1 MKKHSSTQYI
11 QTRPAKLLS
20 RLAALALF
28 VAVGGNV
35 LAAETV
41 AVNPGQALKRLQ
53 DGNERF
59 VAGTPTQVTKDAKRR
74 AEVANGQKPFA
85 IIVSCSDSRVGPEVV
100 FDQGLGDIFV
110 VRAAGHVVDDVGLGS
125 IEYAVEHLGSSL
137 ILVLGHERCGAVAAA
152 VARGKTSGHV
162 PAIVKAIK
170 PAVAKAKGQPG
181 DAVDNTVRA
190 HVREVARQLR
200 NAGPL
205 LAERAKRDN
214 LRSSALAT
222 TWIPDARRSS
232 NEFRAKRV

>member
-1 MKKHSSTQYI
+1 MKKHSSTQYL
-11 QTRPAKLLS
+11 QATPAKLFC

-28 VAVGGNV
+28 VAVGGNA

-41 AVNPGQALKRLQ
+41 AVNPGQSLKRLQ

-59 VAGTPTQVTKDAKRR
+59 VAGTPTQVTKRR
-74 AEVANGQKPFA
+74 AEVANGQNPFA
-85 IIVSCSDSRVGPEVV
+85 IIVSCSDSRAGPEVV

-110 VRAAGHVVDDVGLGS
+110 VRTAGHIVDDVGLGS

-152 VARGKTSGHV
+152 VGGGKTSGHV

-205 LAERAKRDN
+205 LAERAKSGQ
-214 LRSSALAT
+214 LKVVG
-222 TWIPDARRSS
+222 ARYDLDTG
-232 NEFRAKRV
+232 RAEVIE